1 MVTISDARLDYPE
14 HMAFANFSLAVKTGE
29 MVSIIGKS
37 GCGKTSLLYAI
48 AGLLPLSEGTL
59 SLTEETEACSIM
71 FQQDR
76 LLPWKTVLG
85 NVLLGLTKD
94 SEQQAGML
102 LDRMGLHDHRKKYP
116 QQLSGGERQRVAL
129 VRSLVRNPRL
139 LLLDEP
145 LAALDEQNR
154 ELLQQEIKEFVITKG
169 ITLIMVTHSIQEAI
183 YMGSRILVMQPDGI
197 HFETENPYHGA
208 KDLRDRTEF
217 FALEKV
223 LRAQLGGPA

>member
-1 MVTISDARLDYPE
+1 MLTISHARLDYPK
-14 HMAFANFSLAVKTGE
+14 HKAFDNFTLAVKPGE

-48 AGLLPLSEGTL
+48 AGLLPLSQGTL
-59 SLTEETEACSIM
+59 SLTGGTEACSIM

-94 SEQQAGML
+94 YAGQAEML
-102 LDRMGLHDHRKKYP
+102 LDRMGLYGHMKKYP
-116 QQLSGGERQRVAL
+116 QQLSGGEKQRVAL

-154 ELLQQEIKEFVITKG
+154 ELLQQEIKEFVVTKG
-169 ITLIMVTHSIQEAI
+169 ITMIMVTHSIQEAI
-183 YMGSRILVMQPDGI
+183 FMGSRILVMESDGI
-197 HFETENPYHGA
+197 RFETENPYHKAG
-208 KDLRDRTEF
+208 DLRSRNEF